1 MGSGISDGLRHQHQQ
16 GFVSEQ
22 DTQPRTDKT
31 PSGLNPEDEQKDPEK
46 AFVSTNPNGNLYN
59 TENDKPVM
67 PDVQM
72 TETGSNRKERD
83 LKRLDRVKL
92 NDHVAYTF
100 GQGTIVGKNNMYVQI
115 ANDDTQ
121 HIDIVPIGETY
132 FPEDKISAGN
142 IENQMWDLM
151 VMQTRSTLL
160 NKINIVG
167 ELQKAYLYRDWDD
180 MPKQVKDLLTDK
192 EKFSVNYYDEPPHGG
207 VEGREPDH
215 SGRNEESR
223 SYRDI
228 IEPKHVTRP
237 VNDPQ
242 APGTKKSDVEHGV
255 YGGVVTDTPI
265 DATDDYED
273 DRPKKPLSGTETEL
287 AGAPSGQ
294 TVENKRPDLS
304 KEPKDPKKYPTDP
317 KWDERHKDL
326 DLASITGEGDK
337 KKEEDEK
344 VEKDEDSGVRP
355 ESAGFKGAQTN
366 AQASEKGKLPQAAI
380 TGKPDLESSHK
391 ENVEWG
397 EEKKEGPTH
406 GEGPKHA
413 DKAYELNVVNK
424 NNSRWG
430 IRQASEEDIKRLM
443 ES

>member
-16 GFVSEQ
+16 GFNSEQ
-22 DTQPRTDKT
+22 DTQPRYDKT

-46 AFVSTNPNGNLYN
+46 AFVATNPNGNLYN

-92 NDHVAYTF
+92 NDHIAYSF
-100 GQGTIVGKNNMYVQI
+100 GQGTVVGKNNMYVQI

-132 FPEDKISAGN
+132 FPEDSISAGN
-142 IENQMWDLM
+142 IENQMWDM
-151 VMQTRSTLL
+151 MAQQTRSFLL

-167 ELQKAYLYRDWDD
+167 DVQKAYLYRDWDD
-180 MPKQVKDLLTDK
+180 MPRDVKDILTDK
-192 EKFSVNYYDEPPHGG
+192 AINYYDAPPHGG

-237 VNDPQ
+237 VDDAQ

-265 DATDDYED
+265 EATDEYED
-273 DRPKKPLSGTETEL
+273 DRPKKPLSGAEAEG
-287 AGAPSGQ
+287 GATGQ
-294 TVENKRPDLS
+294 SVENKRPDMS
-304 KEPKDPKKYPTDP
+304 KEPKDPKEYPTDP
-317 KWDERHKDL
+317 KWDERQKDQQQ
-326 DLASITGEGDK
+326 AAITGKPDLREGD
-337 KKEEDEK
+337 ET
-344 VEKDEDSGVRP
+344 VEKDEDSGVKP
-355 ESAGFKGAQTN
+355 ESSGFKGAQTN
-366 AQASEKGKLPQAAI
+366 AQASEKTEDEKKTETDMTAI
-380 TGKPDLESSHK
+380 TGEPK
-391 ENVEWG
+391 
-397 EEKKEGPTH
+397 KKETDGPTFAD
-406 GEGPKHA
+406 GPKRN
-413 DKAYELNVVNK
+413 KAFELEIINK
-424 NNSRWG
+424 FNSRWG
-430 IRQASEEDIKRLM
+430 PRQASKEDIKRLM
-443 ES
+443 EDNP